1 MKGRIIYNRFL
12 LPGILCGSL
21 LCSGLAGVSNL
32 SGNVMNTVYAEEK
45 KDDVIQ
51 YSYDSLGRVVSV
63 IYPDKTK
70 ITYTYDKNGNI
81 LSCKTEKNNDGS
93 GGGGTTE
100 HHGSSRGT
108 TTGQSNSSGGQT
120 TTEKTEVQNKPTV
133 STSVHYTATEI
144 KKYNQ
149 FKKRKGKIKSL
160 KVVKKKKKYYLKI
173 TVNKIFSSGTYGE
186 KGYQIKY
193 ATNKR
198 FKKAKTI
205 KLKRTKKSLNSK
217 SWKVKKGKTY
227 YVKVRGYMKTRTGK
241 TIYTKYS
248 AVKKIKV
255 K

>member
-1 MKGRIIYNRFL
+1 MY
-12 LPGILCGSL
+12 
-21 LCSGLAGVSNL
+21 
-32 SGNVMNTVYAEEK
+32 TVYADEK
-45 KDDVIQ
+45 KEDVIR

-81 LSCKTEKNNDGS
+81 LSCKTEKNNDVS
-93 GGGGTTE
+93 GN
-100 HHGSSRGT
+100 GT
-108 TTGQSNSSGGQT
+108 TTEQSGPSGGKTTEQSNSSGGQI
-120 TTEKTEVQNKPTV
+120 TTEKTQVQNKPTV

-173 TVNKIFSSGTYGE
+173 TVNKIFSPGVYSE

-193 ATNKR
+193 ATNKK

-205 KLKRTKKSLNSK
+205 NLKRTKKSLNSK
-217 SWKVKKGKTY
+217 TWKGKKGKTY

>member
-1 MKGRIIYNRFL
+1 MY
-12 LPGILCGSL
+12 
-21 LCSGLAGVSNL
+21 
-32 SGNVMNTVYAEEK
+32 TVYAEEK

-51 YSYDSLGRVVSV
+51 YSYDSLGRVISV
-63 IYPDKTK
+63 VYPDKTK

-81 LSCKTEKNNDGS
+81 LSCKTEKNNDES
-93 GGGGTTE
+93 GN
-100 HHGSSRGT
+100 GT
-108 TTGQSNSSGGQT
+108 TTEQSGSSDGKTTEQANSSSGQT
-120 TTEKTEVQNKPTV
+120 TTEKTEVQKSPTV
-133 STSVHYTATEI
+133 STSVHYTAKEI
-144 KKYNQ
+144 EKYNQ

-173 TVNKIFSSGTYGE
+173 TVKKIFSPGTYSE
-186 KGYQIKY
+186 IGYQIKY
-193 ATNKR
+193 ATNKQ
-198 FKKAKTI
+198 FKKAKAI